1 MFSLRNYRCML
12 SLSCN
17 TAASRRN
24 SGLNFVH
31 PSRRKPEAIPKI
43 ITLSFATQ
51 VQQWVSV
58 KGAVAEW
65 MSCIR
70 ETIHSQSIQSAWCS
84 LSWCN
89 NEQAWHIRGG
99 HVLDEKC
106 IYIHRLCLHV
116 LYNHSVH
123 VALHGGCRPP
133 PKWPPFIYIKW
144 NFFYFTPIIEWM
156 HIIYTFV
163 HRITINWISHESQQ
177 HFLRDREALT
187 CLTGKRPVIKLS
199 HITYQNVKSCHH
211 H

>member
-84 LSWCN
+84 FSWC
-89 NEQAWHIRGG
+89 
-99 HVLDEKC
+99 
-106 IYIHRLCLHV
+106 
-116 LYNHSVH
+116 
-123 VALHGGCRPP
+123 
-133 PKWPPFIYIKW
+133 

-156 HIIYTFV
+156 HKIYTFV
-163 HRITINWISHESQQ
+163 HCITINWISHESQQ
-177 HFLRDREALT
+177 HFRRDREALT